1 VLAGKVPGRID
12 RTTERSSV
20 FIPDGYVPEALQ
32 PLQPAAH
39 RWVPRWVS
47 AGGDVELGPIP
58 KGMPVGLLASVK
70 LRVEQYDTQDPAEY
84 LRNLSALL
92 VRLKADL
99 LLGANGDDE
108 ELAKS
113 FVNLRGPLLANSK
126 CPDFVVNRGHYFGTA
141 QFNDQA
147 ALSDD
152 ERAFGTEPELSDG
165 DKHALIAF
173 LKTF

>member
-1 VLAGKVPGRID
+1 
-12 RTTERSSV
+12 
-20 FIPDGYVPEALQ
+20 
-32 PLQPAAH
+32 
-39 RWVPRWVS
+39 
-47 AGGDVELGPIP
+47 
-58 KGMPVGLLASVK
+58 
-70 LRVEQYDTQDPAEY
+70 
-84 LRNLSALL
+84 LL

-99 LLGANGDDE
+99 LLGVNAGDE
-108 ELAKS
+108 ELGKS
-113 FVNLRGPLLANSK
+113 FANLRGPLLANSK

-152 ERAFGTEPELSDG
+152 ERAFGTESELSDG